1 MKVVALF
8 SKSFSPGGTA
18 MSLHD
23 ILRKER
29 VTANK
34 SQLDQHSAVQFV
46 TKHSLCVE
54 PSLNRFAEKN

>member
-34 SQLDQHSAVQFV
+34 SQLDQHSAVQFA
-46 TKHSLCVE
+46 LCRAKPE
-54 PSLNRFAEKN
+54 